1 MFNQSKDKKKQKEVM
16 TKKYEGLHNGIEN
29 GLDVKAVEDVVYYGM
44 VDSSYN
50 LVIGENGW
58 TTNME
63 RIGPIMT

>member
-1 MFNQSKDKKKQKEVM
+1 M